1 MLKLENEENVQK
13 IQRVID
19 SIVTQIDLISIKSQY
34 EINRK
39 EHNKDFLI
47 ESSSILLQMSRTLGE
62 LILIQNNLKNEDLKN
77 QQLSLNTLING
88 RTN

>member
-1 MLKLENEENVQK
+1 VLKLENEENVQK